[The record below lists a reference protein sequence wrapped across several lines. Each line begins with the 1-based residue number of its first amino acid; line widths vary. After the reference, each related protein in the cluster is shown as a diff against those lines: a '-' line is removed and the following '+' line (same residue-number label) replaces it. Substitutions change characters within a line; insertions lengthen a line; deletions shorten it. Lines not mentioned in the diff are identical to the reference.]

1 MTRKN
6 LLTAQQIA
14 KEGEFARRFQENQAA
29 LASSSKGPLNR
40 PQKIFDVSS
49 IEALNNT
56 LLLAQL
62 LTHLLKPT
70 ASPLPPRSRA
80 TTRGIASGKPVG
92 SKREAFERF
101 AMEGNREKSD
111 EDLDEQGE
119 DTPQIKTEEL
129 IKFYPETIER
139 KIREERISEELS
151 QRRQNLPAVS
161 QTEIKRFIEE
171 QRASNPNQ
179 PVDFSSYS
187 GFKLVGSP
195 FEVMIPGT
203 DRMLEELKNVVS
215 DLDVHNTNFFENI
228 NIDGCY
234 FRGGNFSGCRFG
246 DTIGVTFDGSDLTN
260 ADMSGTKQTQL
271 LLGGNDYSGSA
282 SMLIDYVRKN
292 TKDQEEEVI
301 SDYFK
306 SLMLQI
312 EGLEKVDI
320 GSEPTKFVNVNLQ
333 GSTLDR
339 IESRYRTDFEGTG
352 FRGVV
357 LEGIDN
363 FYGKNVKLN
372 GSILKT
378 SDGQTKNIVKILN
391 L

>member
-1 MTRKN
+1 
-6 LLTAQQIA
+6 
-14 KEGEFARRFQENQAA
+14 
-29 LASSSKGPLNR
+29 
-40 PQKIFDVSS
+40 
-49 IEALNNT
+49 
-56 LLLAQL
+56 
-62 LTHLLKPT
+62 
-70 ASPLPPRSRA
+70 
-80 TTRGIASGKPVG
+80 
-92 SKREAFERF
+92 
-101 AMEGNREKSD
+101 
-111 EDLDEQGE
+111 
-119 DTPQIKTEEL
+119 
-129 IKFYPETIER
+129 
-139 KIREERISEELS
+139 
-151 QRRQNLPAVS
+151 
-161 QTEIKRFIEE
+161 
-171 QRASNPNQ
+171 
-179 PVDFSSYS
+179 
-187 GFKLVGSP
+187 
-195 FEVMIPGT
+195 
-203 DRMLEELKNVVS
+203 MLEELKNVVS

-234 FRGGNFSGCRFG
+234 FRGGNFSKCRFG

-292 TKDQEEEVI
+292 TKDQEVI
-301 SDYFK
+301 SDDFK

-363 FYGKNVKLN
+363 FHGRNVDLK
-372 GSILKT
+372 GAILET
-378 SDGQTKNIVKILN
+378 LDF
-391 L
+391 